1 MTHSKASIFSLK
13 AAREENALKKIHIA
27 NLLHT
32 DWSIV
37 LKTSLIA
44 LPQGKFVFLKQN
56 HL

>member
-56 HL
+56 LL